1 MTRFFEYIG
10 RLVER
15 LRGPRT
21 TTVVVH
27 DRAGRQYSFQHTV
40 QSDLH
45 AARIV
50 SERLVYRVN
59 YSRWWIPDVEYCVFR
74 VQGYVD
80 DSADDALDDGK
91 WKENIPPAFFEPNY
105 YPSMVGLLLRW
116 SRHPHMYAIH
126 AHMDRYHFYREDKSL
141 P

>member
-1 MTRFFEYIG
+1 MSMFFERIG
-10 RLVER
+10 RWVER
-15 LRGPRT
+15 IRGPRT
-21 TTVVVH
+21 TTVVKQDH
-27 DRAGRQYSFQHTV
+27 AGRHYSFQHVV

-59 YSRWWIPDVEYCVFR
+59 YTRWWIPDVEYCVFR
-74 VQGYVD
+74 VQGHVD
-80 DSADDALDDGK
+80 HSEDDAVDCGK
-91 WKENIPPAFFEPNY
+91 WKENIPSEFFQPNY
-105 YPSMVGLLLRW
+105 YPSMVGMLLRW